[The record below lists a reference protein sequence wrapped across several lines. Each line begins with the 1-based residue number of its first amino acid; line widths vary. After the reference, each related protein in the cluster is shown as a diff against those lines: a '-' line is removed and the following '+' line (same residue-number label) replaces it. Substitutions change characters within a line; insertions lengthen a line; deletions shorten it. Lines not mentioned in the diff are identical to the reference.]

1 MHLRSMN
8 SYVASAFDEW
18 VKKHC
23 IDPHIPIENG
33 PHPQRNIDTLKAGK
47 YSYECICMPDWYKL
61 MRSFTMLH
69 NVNGLLVTMSNY
81 KQ

>member
-1 MHLRSMN
+1 MN

-18 VKKHC
+18 VGKHC

-33 PHPQRNIDTLKAGK
+33 PHPHRNSDTLKAGNF
-47 YSYECICMPDWYKL
+47 SYECICMSDWYKL

-69 NVNGLLVTMSNY
+69 KVNGLVVTMSND
-81 KQ
+81 KG

>member
-1 MHLRSMN
+1 MHLRSIN

-33 PHPQRNIDTLKAGK
+33 PHPQHSIDTLKAGTVSCK
-47 YSYECICMPDWYKL
+47 CICISDWYKL
-61 MRSFTMLH
+61 LRSFTILH
-69 NVNGLLVTMSNY
+69 QVNGLVVTKSNHE
-81 KQ
+81 Q